1 LLLTHAWE
9 KLALSLRNEQW
20 AMDVCSELVES
31 PADWSSVVDDRF
43 DQIFPPGLR
52 KLSSVFWTPL
62 AIAAR
67 AAKLLVN
74 KRGMRVLDIGCGA
87 GKFCLIGAA
96 LTDGYFTG
104 VEHRRDLAKAAK
116 DVVVKHGIT
125 NVEIIQAN
133 ITEHSFS
140 KYDAFYLFN
149 PFEENIV
156 RGFKLNGVVPRSANL
171 FVKYVKYVAAELA
184 AKPLDTRVVTYAGF
198 ALEVPRCYECEQTA
212 FGGRLKLWIKD
223 REATADEARFGTS
236 RHCSRRVAIN
246 RRVAISRAFLKFRNY
261 SERVRSVQ

>member
-1 LLLTHAWE
+1 
-9 KLALSLRNEQW
+9 
-20 AMDVCSELVES
+20 MDVCAELLES
-31 PADWSSVVDDRF
+31 SADWSSVVDDRF
-43 DQIFPPGLR
+43 DQIFPAGLR

-74 KRGMRVLDIGCGA
+74 KPGTQVLDIGCGV

-104 VEHRRDLAKAAK
+104 VERRRDLAKAAK
-116 DVVVKHGIT
+116 DVLVKHGIT

-133 ITEHSFS
+133 ITKHSFS

-149 PFEENIV
+149 PFEENII
-156 RGFKLNGVVPRSANL
+156 NGLKINGAVPRSANL
-171 FVKYVKYVAAELA
+171 FVKYVRYVATELA
-184 AKPLDTRVVTYAGF
+184 AKPLGTRVITYAGF

-212 FGGRLKLWIKD
+212 FGGKLKLWIKD
-223 REATADEARFGTS
+223 RAADDARLGRNQYS
-236 RHCSRRVAIN
+236 SGRVTIN
-246 RRVAISRAFLKFRNY
+246 RAFLKFGNY
-261 SERVRSVQ
+261 SERVRSV

>member
-1 LLLTHAWE
+1 
-9 KLALSLRNEQW
+9 
-20 AMDVCSELVES
+20 MGVCAELVEE
-31 PADWSSVVDDRF
+31 SSVDSSSLLDDRF
-43 DQIFPPGLR
+43 DQIFPAGLR

-62 AIAAR
+62 AIAAH

-74 KRGMRVLDIGCGA
+74 RPGTRVLDIGCGV

-104 VEHRRDLAKAAK
+104 VEHRRYLAKAAK
-116 DVVVKHGIT
+116 DVVVKHGVT

-149 PFEENIV
+149 PFEGNVI
-156 RGFKLNGVVPRSANL
+156 NGLKINGALPRSANL
-171 FVKYVKYVAAELA
+171 FVESVRYVATELA
-184 AKPLDTRVVTYAGF
+184 ARPLGTRVITYAGLT
-198 ALEVPRCYECEQTA
+198 LEVPRCYQCEQTA

-223 REATADEARFGTS
+223 REETVDEVRFGTS
-236 RHCSRRVAIN
+236 RHCSRRVTMS
-246 RRVAISRAFLKFRNY
+246 RRVAINRAFF
-261 SERVRSVQ
+261 